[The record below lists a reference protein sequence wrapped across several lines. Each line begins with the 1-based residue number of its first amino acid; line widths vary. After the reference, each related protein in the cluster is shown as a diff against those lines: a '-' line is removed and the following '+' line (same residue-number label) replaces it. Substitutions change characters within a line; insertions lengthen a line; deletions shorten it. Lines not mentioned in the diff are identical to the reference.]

1 MLRVEV
7 HHESKIF
14 LNAQVYDSGKAVGT
28 LQSFLI

>member
-14 LNAQVYDSGKAVGT
+14 LNAQVYNSGKAAGT
-28 LQSFLI
+28 LQTLPI